1 MPARPFRLLTALS
14 FVTASIAALGALPSA
29 QDAPAT
35 NAATKSA
42 KIATKELP
50 LEPTR
55 TISFETSEG
64 SWLSLDVAPDGK
76 TIVFELLGDLYTL
89 PMIGGTA
96 TRITSGMAFDS
107 QPRFSPDG
115 SRIVF
120 ISDRSGD
127 DNLWTAK
134 ADGTDPKALTKGKN
148 QTYQSPEWTLDP
160 NYIVATRSSGQ
171 AGMQLWLYH
180 LDGGSGVQLTGKP
193 ENQRQLNPVGAAIG
207 KDSRYI
213 WFTVRTATGSVY
225 NQMSFR
231 WQLSIYDRKTGEVFR
246 QSDELGS
253 AMRPVLSPDGKWLVY
268 ATRHDAQTGF
278 RVRNLETG
286 DDQWLAYPVQR
297 DDQES
302 RATRDLMPGSAFTP
316 DSSALI
322 TSFDGKIMRVE
333 VPSGQFT
340 SIPFTAKVEQ
350 QLGPKLEFDYPIADD
365 GPVRAQQVR
374 HPALSPDG
382 SKLAFT
388 AFNQLHV
395 MNYPRGTPR
404 RITDASMGEHQ
415 PNWSPDGRH
424 IIFVTW
430 SDADGGHVRRV
441 PAAGGTVETPT
452 TVPSFYS
459 DPIYTPDGSRIVVV
473 RGPRVERMEDFSAA
487 GAGGQGLDLM
497 WMPAAGGE
505 LTRIAPHRGA
515 APHFGPEND
524 RIYVWEGRNGLVSFR
539 FDGTDRRE
547 IVKVTGYRAPGATE
561 AGQASAVRISPDG
574 RYALVEA
581 ERNLFVVSIPVIGG
595 EAPTISVAD
604 PGSASVPVRRLTR
617 VGGEFGRWAATGDR
631 ATWAIGHAFFDYDI
645 PAARAAEE
653 KDRLAKQ
660 AEGKKPEATEKPE
673 PAAGDEQAKE
683 QKKPTPPVY
692 DARETEIAV
701 TMPRPKPIGSV
712 VLRGARIIT
721 MKGDEIIEKGDV
733 LVTGNRIA
741 AVGAQGSVK
750 VPSGAPVIDVTGK
763 TIMPGLV
770 DVHAHIRSA
779 FGVHRTQVWEY
790 LANLAYGVTTTRDP
804 QTASTDVVTYRDL
817 VEAGMMVGPRIYHT
831 GPGVFSRDNVQSL
844 EEARDVLRRYSKY
857 WDTKTIKQYMA
868 GNRQQRQW
876 IVMAARE
883 QQLMPT
889 LEGGLDLKLNL
900 TQIIDGYSGLEH
912 SLPVVPL
919 YKDVVELVARSGIV
933 YTPTLLVLYGGPWA
947 ENYFYEEGDIHADKK
962 LRRFTPHAE
971 LDEAVLRR
979 PWFHP
984 QEYAHPMHAKVLTD
998 IVKAGGKVGLGG
1010 HGQRQGIG
1018 VHWELWAIA
1027 SGGMAA
1033 HEALKIATV
1042 VGADAIGLDKD
1053 LGSIEAGKLADLMV
1067 LDSNPLDDIRH
1078 TNTIRYVMKDGW
1090 LFEGETLDMTWPEK
1104 KPLPRQYWWDTDP
1117 RRRTGAPQR
1126 PWIMRK

>member
-1 MPARPFRLLTALS
+1 MSARAIRLLTALS
-14 FVTASIAALGALPSA
+14 FIAALGAAPLA
-29 QDAPAT
+29 QDAPAQK
-35 NAATKSA
+35 AEA
-42 KIATKELP
+42 KTAKAATKELP

-55 TISFETSEG
+55 TISFETNEG

-89 PMIGGTA
+89 PIAGGTA

-127 DNLWTAK
+127 DNLWTVK
-134 ADGTDPKALTKGKN
+134 ADGSDAKALTKGKN
-148 QTYQSPEWTLDP
+148 QTYLSPEWTLDP

-171 AGMQLWLYH
+171 AGMQLWMYH
-180 LDGGSGVQLTGKP
+180 VDGGSGMQLTGKA
-193 ENQRQLNPVGAAIG
+193 EDQRQLNPLGAAFG
-207 KDSRYI
+207 KDPRYI
-213 WFTVRTATGSVY
+213 WFTERTAAGSVY

-231 WQLSIYDRKTGEVFR
+231 WQLSVYDRKTGEVFR

-253 AMRPVLSPDGKWLVY
+253 AMRPVVSPDGRWLVY

-322 TSFDGKIMRVE
+322 TSFDGRIMRVE
-333 VPSGQFT
+333 VPSGKAT
-340 SIPFTAKVEQ
+340 TIPFTAKVEQ
-350 QLGPKLEFDYPIADD
+350 QIGPKLDFDYAMDQ
-365 GPVRAQQVR
+365 GPVKAQQIRYPV
-374 HPALSPDG
+374 LSPDG

-388 AFNQLHV
+388 AFNQLYV
-395 MNYPRGTPR
+395 MDYPAGTPR
-404 RITDASMGEHQ
+404 RLTDTAMGEHH

-430 SDADGGHVRRV
+430 SDADAGHVRRV
-441 PAAGGTVETPT
+441 PAAGGAVETLT
-452 TVPSFYS
+452 KVPSFYS
-459 DPIYTPDGSRIVVV
+459 DPIYTPDGSRILVV
-473 RGPRVERMEDFSAA
+473 RGPRVERLEDFSAS
-487 GAGGQGLDLM
+487 GRGGQGLELL

-505 LTRIAPHRGA
+505 LTRIAPHRGD
-515 APHFGPEND
+515 APHFGPESD

-547 IVKVTGYRAPGATE
+547 HVKVTGYRAPDAQQPSQAT
-561 AGQASAVRISPDG
+561 SARISPDG
-574 RYALVEA
+574 RSALVEA
-581 ERNLFVVSIPVIGG
+581 QRNLYVVTIPVIGG
-595 EAPTISVAD
+595 EAPTISVANPD
-604 PGSASVPVRRLTR
+604 SASVPVRRLTR
-617 VGGEFGRWAATGDR
+617 VGGEFGRWAAKGDR
-631 ATWAIGHAFFDYDI
+631 ATWAIGRAFFDYDI
-645 PAARAAEE
+645 PAARVAEE

-660 AEGKKPEATEKPE
+660 AAGKKPEPTEKPE
-673 PAAGDEQAKE
+673 PAAGDEKAE
-683 QKKPTPPVY
+683 AQKKPTPPVY
-692 DARETEIAV
+692 DPKETEITV
-701 TMPRPKPIGSV
+701 SMPRPKPQGSV

-721 MKGDEIIEKGDV
+721 MTGDEVIEKGDV
-733 LVTGNRIA
+733 VVTGNRIA
-741 AVGAQGSVK
+741 AVGAQGSVD
-750 VPSGAPVIDVTGK
+750 VPARAQVIDVAGK

-770 DVHAHIRSA
+770 DVHAHIRTA
-779 FGVHRTQVWEY
+779 FDVHRTQVWEY

-817 VEAGMMVGPRIYHT
+817 VEAGMMLGPRIYHT
-831 GPGVFSRDNVQSL
+831 GPGVFSQDNVQSL
-844 EEARDVLRRYSKY
+844 DEAHDVLRRYSKY

-912 SLPVVPL
+912 SFPVVPL
-919 YKDVVELVARSGIV
+919 YKDVVELVAQSGIV

-947 ENYFYEEGDIHADKK
+947 ENFFYEATDIHADEK
-962 LRRFTPHAE
+962 LRRFTPHME

-998 IVKAGGKVGLGG
+998 IVKAGGRVGLGG

-1027 SGGMAA
+1027 SGGMAP
-1033 HEALKIATV
+1033 HEALKIATI

-1053 LGSIEAGKLADLMV
+1053 LGSIEAGKVADLMV
-1067 LDSNPLDDIRH
+1067 LDGNPLDDIRH
-1078 TNTIRYVMKDGW
+1078 TNSIRYVIKDGW
-1090 LFEGETLDMTWPEK
+1090 LFEGDSLDSVWPEK

-1117 RRRTGAPQR
+1117 RRRTDAPER
-1126 PWIMRK
+1126 PWIRRE

>member
-1 MPARPFRLLTALS
+1 MPARLLIALA
-14 FVTASIAALGALPSA
+14 FIAALGALPSA
-29 QDAPAT
+29 QDAPGQKTDAS
-35 NAATKSA
+35 KSE
-42 KIATKELP
+42 KTPKKDLP
-50 LEPTR
+50 LEPAR

-64 SWLSLDVAPDGK
+64 SWLSLDVAPDGR

-89 PMIGGTA
+89 PVTGGTA

-134 ADGTDPKALTKGKN
+134 ADGSDAKALTKGKN
-148 QTYQSPEWTLDP
+148 QTYMSPEWTLDP

-180 LDGGSGVQLTGKP
+180 VDGGSGVQLTGNA
-193 ENQRQLNPVGAAIG
+193 ENQRSLNPVGAAFG
-207 KDSRYI
+207 KDPRYI
-213 WFTVRTATGSVY
+213 WFTVRTDAGSVY

-231 WQLSIYDRKTGEVFR
+231 WQLSVYDRKTGEVFR

-253 AMRPVLSPDGKWLVY
+253 AMRPVVSPDGKWLVY

-322 TSFDGKIMRVE
+322 TSFDGKIWRVA
-333 VPSGQFT
+333 VPGGAIVP
-340 SIPFTAKVEQ
+340 IPFTAKVEQ
-350 QLGPKLEFDYPIADD
+350 QIGPKLDFDYAVDQ
-365 GPVRAQQVR
+365 GPVTAQQIR
-374 HPALSPDG
+374 HPVLSPDG
-382 SKLAFT
+382 TKLAFT
-388 AFNQLHV
+388 AFDRLYV
-395 MNYPRGTPR
+395 ADYPKGTPR
-404 RITDASMGEHQ
+404 RLTDAAVGEHQ

-424 IIFVTW
+424 IVYVTW
-430 SDADGGHVRRV
+430 SDADAGHVRRV
-441 PAAGGTVETPT
+441 PAGGGRVETLT
-452 TVPSFYS
+452 RVPSFYS
-459 DPIYTPDGSRIVVV
+459 EPIYTPDGSRIAVV
-473 RGPRVERMEDFSAA
+473 RGPRVERMEDFSSS
-487 GAGGQGLDLM
+487 GTGGQGLDLM

-505 LTRIAPHRGA
+505 LTRIAPHRGG

-547 IVKVTGYRAPGATE
+547 HLKVTGYRAPGAQQPS
-561 AGQASAVRISPDG
+561 QASSARISPDG
-574 RYALVEA
+574 RFALVEA
-581 ERNLFVVSIPVIGG
+581 ERNLFVVTIPVIGG
-595 EAPTISVAD
+595 EPATISVAN
-604 PGSASVPVRRLTR
+604 PESASVPVRRLTR
-617 VGGEFGRWAATGDR
+617 VGGEFGRWAAKGDR
-631 ATWAIGHAFFDYDI
+631 ATWAIGRAFFDYDI

-660 AEGKKPEATEKPE
+660 AKGEKPE
-673 PAAGDEQAKE
+673 EKPATAGDEQETPARPVHEAK
-683 QKKPTPPVY
+683 
-692 DARETEIAV
+692 ETEITV
-701 TMPRPKPIGSV
+701 TMPRPKPQGSV

-721 MKGDEIIEKGDV
+721 MKGDEVIDNGDV
-733 LVTGNRIA
+733 VVTGNRIA
-741 AVGAQGSVK
+741 AVGPRGSVA
-750 VPSGAPVIDVTGK
+750 VPAGAQVIDVAGK

-770 DVHAHIRSA
+770 DVHAHIRAA

-804 QTASTDVVTYRDL
+804 QTATSDVVTYRDL
-817 VEAGMMVGPRIYHT
+817 VEAGMMLGPRIYHT

-876 IVMAARE
+876 IVMAALE

-912 SLPVVPL
+912 SLPIVPL
-919 YKDVVELVARSGIV
+919 YKDVLELVAQSGIV

-947 ENYFYEEGDIHADKK
+947 ENYFYEGADIHADAK
-962 LRRFTPHAE
+962 LRRFTPHGE

-984 QEYAHPMHAKVLTD
+984 QEYAHPMHAKVLAD

-1010 HGQRQGIG
+1010 HGQRQGLG
-1018 VHWELWAIA
+1018 VHWELWAIQ
-1027 SGGMAA
+1027 SGGMPI
-1033 HEALKIATV
+1033 HEALKIATII
-1042 VGADAIGLDKD
+1042 GADAIGLDKD
-1053 LGSIEAGKLADLMV
+1053 LGSIEAGKLADLMI
-1067 LDSNPLDDIRH
+1067 LDCNPLEDIRH
-1078 TNTIRYVMKDGW
+1078 TTAIRYVMKDGW
-1090 LFEGETLDMTWPEK
+1090 LFDGATLDMVWPEK
-1104 KPLPRQYWWDTDP
+1104 KPLPKQYWWETDP
-1117 RRRTGAPQR
+1117 ARRPGAQDR
-1126 PWIMRK
+1126 PWIKRE

>member
-1 MPARPFRLLTALS
+1 MPARLLIALT
-14 FVTASIAALGALPSA
+14 FIAALGAVPSA
-29 QDAPAT
+29 QDAPAQK
-35 NAATKSA
+35 ADPPKSGTP
-42 KIATKELP
+42 KKDLP

-64 SWLSLDVAPDGK
+64 SWISLDVAPDGK

-89 PMIGGTA
+89 PMTGGTA

-120 ISDRSGD
+120 TSDRSGD
-127 DNLWTAK
+127 DNLWTARP
-134 ADGTDPKALTKGKN
+134 DGSDAKALTKGKN
-148 QTYQSPEWTLDP
+148 QTYLSPEWTLDP

-180 LDGGSGVQLTGKP
+180 VDGGSGVQLTGQA
-193 ENQRQLNPVGAAIG
+193 EEQRSLNPAGAAFG
-207 KDSRYI
+207 KDPRYI

-253 AMRPVLSPDGKWLVY
+253 AMRPVVSPDGKWLVY

-278 RVRNLETG
+278 RVRNLESG
-286 DDQWLAYPVQR
+286 DDEWLAYPVQR

-302 RATRDLMPGSAFTP
+302 RATRDLMPGSVFTP

-322 TSFDGKIMRVE
+322 TSFDGKIWRVD
-333 VPSGQFT
+333 VPGGAIQP
-340 SIPFTAKVEQ
+340 IPFTAKVEQ
-350 QLGPKLEFDYPIADD
+350 QLGPKLEFDYAIDD
-365 GPVRAQQVR
+365 QGPVKAQQIRYPV
-374 HPALSPDG
+374 LSPDG
-382 SKLAFT
+382 TKLAFT
-388 AFNQLHV
+388 AFDRLYV
-395 MNYPRGTPR
+395 TDYPNGTPR
-404 RITDASMGEHQ
+404 RVTDAPAGEHQ
-415 PNWSPDGRH
+415 PNWSPDGSH
-424 IIFVTW
+424 IVYVTW
-430 SDADGGHVRRV
+430 SDAEAGHVQRV
-441 PAAGGTVETPT
+441 PAAGGTVETLT
-452 TVPSFYS
+452 RVPSFYS
-459 DPIYTPDGSRIVVV
+459 QPIYTPDGSRIVVV
-473 RGPRVERMEDFSAA
+473 RGPRVERMEDFSAS
-487 GAGGQGLDLM
+487 GTGGQGLDLM
-497 WMPAAGGE
+497 WMPAAGGD
-505 LTRIAPHRGA
+505 LTRIAPHRGD

-524 RIYVWEGRNGLVSFR
+524 RIYVWEGRGGLVSFR

-547 IVKVTGYRAPGATE
+547 HVKVTGYRAPGAQQP
-561 AGQASAVRISPDG
+561 GQASSARISPDG

-595 EAPTISVAD
+595 EPPTISVAN
-604 PGSASVPVRRLTR
+604 PESASVPVRRLTR
-617 VGGEFGRWAATGDR
+617 VGGEFGRWAAKGAR
-631 ATWAIGHAFFDYDI
+631 ATWAIGRAFFDYDI
-645 PAARAAEE
+645 PTARAAEE

-660 AEGKKPEATEKPE
+660 ARGEKPE
-673 PAAGDEQAKE
+673 EKPAAAGEEKSDE
-683 QKKPTPPVY
+683 QKKRTPPVY
-692 DARETEIAV
+692 EAKEIEITV
-701 TMPRPKPIGSV
+701 TMPRPKPAGTV

-721 MKGDEIIEKGDV
+721 MKGDEVIENGDV
-733 LVTGNRIA
+733 VVTGNRIA
-741 AVGAQGSVK
+741 AVGLSGSVK
-750 VPSGAPVIDVTGK
+750 VPAGAQVIDVTGK

-770 DVHAHIRSA
+770 DVHAHIRAA

-804 QTASTDVVTYRDL
+804 QTATSDVVTYRDM
-817 VEAGMMVGPRIYHT
+817 VEAGMMLGPRIYHT

-844 EEARDVLRRYSKY
+844 DDAQDVLRRYSKY

-912 SLPVVPL
+912 SLPIVPL
-919 YKDVVELVARSGIV
+919 YTDVVELVAQSGIV

-947 ENYFYEEGDIHADKK
+947 ENYFYEGDDIHADEK
-962 LRRFTPHAE
+962 LRRFTPHGE

-984 QEYAHPMHAKVLTD
+984 QEYAHPMHAKVLAD

-1010 HGQRQGIG
+1010 HGQRQGLG
-1018 VHWELWAIA
+1018 VHWELWAIQ
-1027 SGGMAA
+1027 SGGMPV
-1033 HEALKIATV
+1033 HEALKIATI
-1042 VGADAIGLDKD
+1042 VGADAIGLDND

-1067 LDSNPLDDIRH
+1067 LDRNPLEDVRH
-1078 TNTIRYVMKDGW
+1078 TTTIRYVMKDGG
-1090 LFEGETLDMTWPEK
+1090 LFDGATLDMVWPEK
-1104 KPLPRQYWWDTDP
+1104 KPLPKQYWWETDP
-1117 RRRTGAPQR
+1117 TRRSSAPDR
-1126 PWIMRK
+1126 PWIKRE